1 MKTWNYGNE
10 APKAVTFTKHLG
22 VSVLTINYNLQEN
35 DNDGDDNRLRWDS
48 VTLKPGIRDYASI
61 VSAIVNN
68 EYDNDAMQAIIN
80 NYMLEPDDQEVKFEW
95 ETMQAFRAYAK
106 VVARK
111 YVNGELDDA
120 DAPFSPDSQE

>member
-10 APKAVTFTKHLG
+10 APKAVVITRHLG
-22 VSVLTINYNLQEN
+22 VPVLTINYNFQEN
-35 DNDGDDNRLRWDS
+35 EGDESNRFRWDS
-48 VTLKPGIRDYASI
+48 VTLRPGIQDYASI

-80 NYMLEPDDQEVKFEW
+80 NYMMEPDDQEIKSEW
-95 ETMQAFRAYAK
+95 ETMQVFRSYAK

-111 YVNGELDDA
+111 YVNGELDNA